1 MDITQEAS
9 VAEFQHQARQ
19 LFADIRARGKH
30 PILVGGSGLY
40 VRAALD
46 KLEFPGTDSAVRTRL
61 EQEAA
66 QQGIG
71 VLRTRLAQ
79 VDPDSAA
86 RVHDERRVIRALEVF
101 EVTGRPFSAFMPVR
115 EYVSPAIQIG
125 LDMDRKRLHERLYR
139 RVVNMAE
146 LGLLDEVRTL
156 EQHGLREGK
165 TASRAIGY
173 AQFLKVLDVQSTD
186 PDSALSAT
194 YTLHDAIEDTATATR
209 QFCAPSDNLV
219 SRGTT
224 AYTGLT
230 PNRRTCSA
238 KRLRSCT
245 RRAKAVKDRNPLK
258 QRILCGK
265 PVEFTEI

>member
-1 MDITQEAS
+1 MTYPLEPPIVAIVGATGTGKSALAIALARHLGGECVNADSMQFYRGMNIGTAKITAEEMQGVPHHLLDILDITQEAS

-125 LDMDRKRLHERLYR
+125 LDMDRERLHERLHR

-146 LGLLDEVRTL
+146 S
-156 EQHGLREGK
+156 GLR
-165 TASRAIGY
+165 
-173 AQFLKVLDVQSTD
+173 
-186 PDSALSAT
+186 
-194 YTLHDAIEDTATATR
+194 
-209 QFCAPSDNLV
+209 
-219 SRGTT
+219 
-224 AYTGLT
+224 
-230 PNRRTCSA
+230 
-238 KRLRSCT
+238 
-245 RRAKAVKDRNPLK
+245 
-258 QRILCGK
+258 
-265 PVEFTEI
+265 

>member
-1 MDITQEAS
+1 MTYPLEPPILAIVGATGTGKSALAIALARHLDGECVNADSMQFYRGMNIGTAKITAEEMQGVPHHLLDILDITQEAS

-19 LFADIRARGKH
+19 LFADIRARGKY

-46 KLEFPGTDSAVRTRL
+46 KLEFPGTDSAVRARL
-61 EQEAA
+61 EQEAT

-86 RVHDERRVIRALEVF
+86 RVHDGRRVIRALEVF

-125 LDMDRKRLHERLYR
+125 LDMNRKRLHERLYR

-146 LGLLDEVRTL
+146 LGLL
-156 EQHGLREGK
+156 G
-165 TASRAIGY
+165 
-173 AQFLKVLDVQSTD
+173 
-186 PDSALSAT
+186 AT
-194 YTLHDAIEDTATATR
+194 
-209 QFCAPSDNLV
+209 S
-219 SRGTT
+219 G
-224 AYTGLT
+224 
-230 PNRRTCSA
+230 
-238 KRLRSCT
+238 
-245 RRAKAVKDRNPLK
+245 
-258 QRILCGK
+258 
-265 PVEFTEI
+265 